1 MPAGRPKVDL
11 DFYRHELTSLYNED
25 LNIDQL
31 LQYLHDEYNI
41 TITKS
46 TLKRRFKGW
55 AVRKRT
61 ATVISDELKKRIQ
74 VLFFEVGLDDK
85 DILQVL

>member
-1 MPAGRPKVDL
+1 MPGNIPFIWSEYRELYLAGRPKVDL

-41 TITKS
+41 TIAKS
-46 TLKRRFKGW
+46 TLKRQLKDW
-55 AVRKRT
+55 AVRKHT
-61 ATVISDELKKRIQ
+61 ATFVSDELKRRI
-74 VLFFEVGLDDK
+74 
-85 DILQVL
+85 